1 MGGPRSLRRG
11 TVWLFS
17 PGSGPTYKQRDG
29 DLPVRYAPADSATG
43 SELSKRPFASKN
55 QETDPANAAK
65 ICRMG
70 TNQAQAAV
78 DFEELLGDLSSSF
91 VRSSIDEIDLEVERW
106 LEKIAMAM
114 GADRSS
120 VFQIDP
126 EGGGVLV
133 THQWSRPGVTTP
145 DIRGLR
151 TNVAKLYPWA
161 IAKVLSGELVIFS
174 SLDELPPE
182 ARRDLA
188 SARHV
193 SLKSNVLIPVRA
205 GGAVVGALSVGMV
218 FSERAW
224 SPIEVQRV
232 KLVAEIFG
240 NAFERK
246 RAEAEIHRLSEELRQ
261 ASHVMTMGELAAS
274 LAHELNQPL
283 GAILNN
289 AKAARRLLSAKTPDL
304 IEIDAALDDIIRDDA
319 RAVDIVKN
327 VRAMFRRGEAR
338 MAPVDVRQLLLEVAR
353 IVNGDARM
361 KEISWSLELPDSLP
375 PVLGDKTHLTQA
387 VLNLVV
393 NAFDSVCDA
402 KGPREVA
409 VRADREDPDQV
420 HVSVSDS
427 GKGIDTKLMPSLF
440 EPFYTTK
447 PSGMGMGL
455 TIVRSIIENH
465 GGRIWATQNPV
476 RGATLKFVLPV
487 TRTTPGADT
496 AG

>member
-1 MGGPRSLRRG
+1 
-11 TVWLFS
+11 
-17 PGSGPTYKQRDG
+17 
-29 DLPVRYAPADSATG
+29 
-43 SELSKRPFASKN
+43 
-55 QETDPANAAK
+55 
-65 ICRMG
+65 MG
-70 TNQAQAAV
+70 TSQAQAAI

-91 VRSSIDEIDLEVERW
+91 VRTSIEEIDAEVERW
-106 LEKIAMAM
+106 LEKIALAI

-120 VFQIDP
+120 VFQMDP
-126 EGGGVLV
+126 EGGGVCV

-145 DIRGLR
+145 DVRGLK
-151 TNVAKLYPWA
+151 TNVTRLYPWA
-161 IAKVLSGELVIFS
+161 IARVLSGELLLFS

-182 ARRDLA
+182 AQRDLA

-193 SLKSNVLIPVRA
+193 SLKSNVLIPVRV
-205 GGAVVGALSVGMV
+205 GGAVLGALSVGTV
-218 FSERAW
+218 FSERVW
-224 SPIEVQRV
+224 SRIDVQRA

-246 RAEAEIHRLSEELRQ
+246 RAEVEIRRLSEELRQ
-261 ASHVMTMGELAAS
+261 ASQVMTMGELTAS

-304 IEIDAALDDIIRDDA
+304 VEIDAALDDIIRDDA
-319 RAVDIVKN
+319 RAVDIIKN
-327 VRAMFRRGEAR
+327 VRAMFQRGEAR
-338 MAPVDVRQLLLEVAR
+338 MAAVDLRLLLLEVAR
-353 IVNGDARM
+353 IVNSEVRR
-361 KEISWSLELPDSLP
+361 KEISWSLELPDALP

-393 NAFDSVCDA
+393 NAFDSVCDGE
-402 KGPREVA
+402 GPREVIL
-409 VRADREDPDQV
+409 RADQEEANQV
-420 HVSVSDS
+420 HVSVRDT
-427 GKGIDTKLMPSLF
+427 GKGIDTKLMSNLF

-487 TRTTPGADT
+487 TTTTGGAAT
-496 AG
+496 TG

>member
-1 MGGPRSLRRG
+1 M
-11 TVWLFS
+11 
-17 PGSGPTYKQRDG
+17 D
-29 DLPVRYAPADSATG
+29 
-43 SELSKRPFASKN
+43 
-55 QETDPANAAK
+55 
-65 ICRMG
+65 
-70 TNQAQAAV
+70 TNQAQTGI
-78 DFEELLGDLSSSF
+78 DFEELVGDLSSSF
-91 VRSSIDEIDLEVERW
+91 VRISIEEIDSEVERW
-106 LEKIAMAM
+106 LEKIALAM
-114 GADRSS
+114 KADRSS
-120 VFQIDP
+120 VFQMDP
-126 EGGGVLV
+126 EGGGFYV

-145 DIRGLR
+145 DIRGLK
-151 TNVAKLYPWA
+151 TNVIKLYPWS
-161 IAKVLSGELVIFS
+161 IAKLLSGQMVIFS
-174 SLDELPPE
+174 SLDEFPPE
-182 ARRDLA
+182 AYRDVA

-193 SLKSNVLIPVRA
+193 SLRSNACIPVRV
-205 GGAVVGALSVGMV
+205 GGAVVGALSVGTV

-224 SPIEVQRV
+224 SPTDVQRV

-246 RAEAEIHRLSEELRQ
+246 RAEAEIHRLAEELRQ
-261 ASHVMTMGELAAS
+261 ASHVMTMGELTAS

-289 AKAARRLLSAKTPDL
+289 AKAARRLLAAKTPDL
-304 IEIDAALDDIIRDDA
+304 VEIDAALDDIIRDDA

-327 VRAMFRRGEAR
+327 VRAMFRRGEAK
-338 MAPVDVRQLLLEVAR
+338 MAPVDLRALLFEVAR
-353 IVNGDARM
+353 IMNSDARM

-402 KGPREVA
+402 EGPREVV
-409 VRADREDPDQV
+409 VRADREEPNQV

-427 GKGIDTKLMPSLF
+427 GKGIDPKLMAGLF

-447 PSGMGMGL
+447 PNGMGMGL

-465 GGRIWATQNPV
+465 GGRIWVTKNPV
-476 RGATLKFVLPV
+476 RGAMLEFVLPV
-487 TRTTPGADT
+487 TPTTRVADT